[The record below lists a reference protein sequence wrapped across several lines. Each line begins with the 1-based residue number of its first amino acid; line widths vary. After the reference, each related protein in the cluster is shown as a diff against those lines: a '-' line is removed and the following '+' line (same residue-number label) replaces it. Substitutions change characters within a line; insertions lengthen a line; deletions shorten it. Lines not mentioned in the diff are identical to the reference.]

1 MDEFKRIPFGGNPY
15 ADFEFFKLEL
25 KVSEIKYTPEQI
37 YAHFEFINGCK
48 VDVQGTFYP
57 SLIRKA
63 VVQVHE
69 MDHTN
74 IANSSRCG
82 IHADN

>member
-25 KVSEIKYTPEQI
+25 RVSEIRYTPERI
-37 YAHFEFINGCK
+37 YAHFEFVNGCK
-48 VDVQGTFYP
+48 VDIQGVFYP

-63 VVQVHE
+63 VAQVRE
-69 MDHTN
+69 LQDVN
-74 IANSSRCG
+74 IGKTSCSG
-82 IHADN
+82 ITTDS